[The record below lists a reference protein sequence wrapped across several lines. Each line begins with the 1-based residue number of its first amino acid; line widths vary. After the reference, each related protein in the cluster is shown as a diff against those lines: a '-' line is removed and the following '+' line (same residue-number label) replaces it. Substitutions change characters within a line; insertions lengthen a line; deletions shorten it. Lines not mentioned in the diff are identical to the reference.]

1 MYSRHNLSK
10 IKDGTNVINLDE
22 VAWITHWIVL
32 YVNGDKIIYFD
43 SFGLEH
49 FPKENKNSK
58 EKKI

>member
-43 SFGLEH
+43 SFGLEL
-49 FPKENKNSK
+49 FPKENKKSK